1 MHSFSST
8 SIIFTSKI
16 LESSLS
22 GHYYIV
28 VLVALFIKLTTVA
41 LNSLSNLF

>member
-1 MHSFSST
+1 MQSLSST
-8 SIIFTSKI
+8 SYILISII

-28 VLVALFIKLTTVA
+28 DLVSVFIKLTTVA